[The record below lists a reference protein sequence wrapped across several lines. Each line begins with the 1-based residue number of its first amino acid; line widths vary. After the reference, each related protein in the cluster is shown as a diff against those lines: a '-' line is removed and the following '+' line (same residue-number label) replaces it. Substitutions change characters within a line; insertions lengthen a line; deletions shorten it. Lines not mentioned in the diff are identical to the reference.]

1 MSNTIITP
9 DIWGPHGWKFIHYI
23 TLSYPENPTL
33 TQKEKYKVFLL
44 LLKDVLPCSLCA
56 KHYEENL
63 NILPLNDSVLSS
75 RENLVRWGIDI
86 HNKVNEANNKPI
98 YKYEDA
104 IKVINNNSECK
115 QNVVIIQKDILHDES
130 KVLIIP
136 NKKLSNDRNI
146 CPVNTNIIYI
156 LLVSLVIL
164 IFIAIVYKKN

>member
-1 MSNTIITP
+1 MSNQIITP
-9 DIWGPHGWKFIHYI
+9 NVWGPHGWKFIHYI
-23 TLSYPENPTL
+23 TMAYPENPTL

-63 NILPLNDSVLSS
+63 NILPLSNHVLSS

-86 HNKVNEANNKPI
+86 HNKVNESNNKPI

-104 IKVINNNSECK
+104 IKLIDNNSECK
-115 QNVVIIQKDILHDES
+115 KNIVIIKNNIPSDEN

-136 NKKLSNDRNI
+136 NKKINNDLNNSHI
-146 CPVNTNIIYI
+146 NTNIIYI
-156 LLVSLVIL
+156 LLAALIIL
-164 IFIAIVYKKN
+164 IFIAIMYKKN